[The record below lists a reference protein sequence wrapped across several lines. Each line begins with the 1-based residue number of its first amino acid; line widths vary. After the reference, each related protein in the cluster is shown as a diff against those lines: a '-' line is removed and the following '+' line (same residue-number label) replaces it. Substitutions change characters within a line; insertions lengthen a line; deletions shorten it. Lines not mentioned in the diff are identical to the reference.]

1 MKKNYIKP
9 ATLVCNVNTDD
20 LCVLSGSIGDAEE
33 RSNVIFDSNSRGSYY
48 DEDDVDFE
56 DIW

>member
-9 ATLVCNVNTDD
+9 ATIVCNMNTDD
-20 LCVLSGSIGDAEE
+20 LCVLTGSIGDAEE
-33 RSNVIFDSNSRGSYY
+33 RSNVIFDSNSRGSFNE
-48 DEDDVDFE
+48 EDIE